1 VSKRIDPGLSVGTSI
16 PATGGSGRRLGRKE
30 TNAAQRAALRATR
43 PKRLRLVAV
52 LAGAASYE
60 MFVFPPFALLAI
72 PLLIAVLV
80 MWYRWMVIARKWCLE
95 HGDLAQRQAEI
106 A

>member
-1 VSKRIDPGLSVGTSI
+1 MEKLS
-16 PATGGSGRRLGRKE
+16 
-30 TNAAQRAALRATR
+30 RAAMVE
-43 PKRLRLVAV
+43 LV
-52 LAGAASYE
+52 GE
-60 MFVFPPFALLAI
+60 ALLAI

-95 HGDLAQRQAEI
+95 HGDLAQQQAEI